1 MVRWLNAMIIYELCI
16 DAICNVA
23 NYTDADIID
32 EHGCII
38 LVNSRTC
45 NTNNEIYYRYYYV
58 VHVTYAYL

>member
-1 MVRWLNAMIIYELCI
+1 MIMGVCELCI

-23 NYTDADIID
+23 NYTDADILD
-32 EHGCII
+32 EHMGII

-45 NTNNEIYYRYYYV
+45 NTNNEICYRYYYV